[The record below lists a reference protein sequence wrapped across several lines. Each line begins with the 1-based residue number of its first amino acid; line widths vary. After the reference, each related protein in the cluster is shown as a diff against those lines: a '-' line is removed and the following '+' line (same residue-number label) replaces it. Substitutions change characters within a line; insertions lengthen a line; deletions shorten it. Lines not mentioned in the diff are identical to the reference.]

1 MTVAADVVVALDA
14 VLAGESPAAL
24 ETEQLDFKQVG
35 RSKSDT
41 LGNLAEAASCFANA
55 HGGSLV
61 VGIVDQAR
69 GPAAFAGYDL
79 TTSEVRRAIFERV
92 EPPLTVDVEPVL
104 HAGGDC
110 LVISVPEGAT
120 LHSYKGRSTER
131 VGTSCEPMRP
141 ERIALVV
148 DERRGADW
156 SDGSTEIPLDEVDP
170 LAMAA
175 TRQFLA
181 AGGVPAH
188 QRFARMTDPDLLR
201 ALGVVTQRGRLKR
214 AGELLFVDARDRP
227 EYMAYV
233 HRRTPSGAL
242 TTNTQ
247 FRGPL
252 VTALRELFELIT
264 ARVDTTSVNVTSLV
278 QAQIADLPERAVRE
292 AVVNAVMH
300 RDWRDGSRVMVEHT
314 ATQLSVTSPGPFL
327 AGITPQNVLTSV
339 SRTRNRTLSQAVR
352 ALGLAET
359 AGTGVDRMFAAMAG
373 LGHQPPSFESG
384 EANVRVT
391 LVGGAPNEHL
401 ARLVATLPEG
411 SADDAD
417 TMLVLVWLLTKRT
430 VTATGVAAVLQKPDA
445 EAQAVLSRL
454 SSSPV
459 DLLEPTRE
467 SSRLRRPTY
476 RLREGPIAALGPAVA
491 YRRRTLDSIDRRITE
506 LTREAGVIN
515 ARMVRLVLDTDP
527 TTTSRILGDL
537 VTRGLLVRTSTA
549 TRGPGVTY
557 GPGPA
562 FPGKPVKRQART
574 RITPSSEPENLL
586 PGMDDS
592 ASE

>member
-1 MTVAADVVVALDA
+1 MTVAADVRVALDA
-14 VLAGESPAAL
+14 IYGGALPADLES
-24 ETEQLDFKQVG
+24 EQLDFKQVG
-35 RSKSDT
+35 RSQTDT
-41 LGNLAEAASCFANA
+41 LGNLAEAAACFANA
-55 HGGSLV
+55 RGGSLV
-61 VGIVDQAR
+61 VGVKDR
-69 GPAAFAGYDL
+69 TPGPDAFVRCEL
-79 TTSEVRRAIFERV
+79 TVADVRRAIFERV
-92 EPPLTVDVEPVL
+92 EPPLTVDVEPLV
-104 HAGGDC
+104 HAGGEC
-110 LVISVPEGAT
+110 LVISVPQGAT

-148 DERRGADW
+148 DERKGADW
-156 SDGSTEIPLDEVDP
+156 SDGSTELPLSAVDP
-170 LAMAA
+170 LAMASA
-175 TRQFLA
+175 RQFLG
-181 AGGVPAH
+181 AGGTAVQ

-201 ALGVVTQRGRLKR
+201 ALGVVSPQGRLKR
-214 AGELLFVDARDRP
+214 AGELLFVDSSERG

-233 HRRTPSGAL
+233 HRRTPAGAL

-247 FRGPL
+247 FRGSL
-252 VTALRELFELIT
+252 VSALRELFELIA

-292 AVVNAVMH
+292 AIVNAVMH

-373 LGHQPPSFESG
+373 LGHQPPSFDSG

-411 SADDAD
+411 SSDDAD

-430 VTATGVAAVLQKPDA
+430 VTAAGVAAVLQKPEH

-454 SSSPV
+454 NASPL

-476 RLREGPIAALGPAVA
+476 RLREGPVAALGPAVA

-537 VTRGLLVRTSTA
+537 VSRGLLLRTSVA

-557 GPGPA
+557 GPGPK
-562 FPGKPVKRQART
+562 FPGKPAKRHPRAGSSGMPDADNALSGLEE
-574 RITPSSEPENLL
+574 PSE
-586 PGMDDS
+586 
-592 ASE
+592 

>member
-1 MTVAADVVVALDA
+1 MTVAAEVIVALDA
-14 VLAGESPAAL
+14 IYAGARASELES
-24 ETEQLDFKQVG
+24 EQLDFKQVG
-35 RSKSDT
+35 RSRTET
-41 LGNLAEAASCFANA
+41 LGNLAEAASCFANSS
-55 HGGSLV
+55 GGSLV
-61 VGIVDQAR
+61 VGIKDHTG
-69 GPAAFAGYDL
+69 GPDAFAGCDL
-79 TTSEVRRAIFERV
+79 TTAEVRRAIFERV
-92 EPPLTVDVEPVL
+92 EPPLTVDVEP
-104 HAGGDC
+104 HTHPGGAC
-110 LVISVPEGAT
+110 LVISVPQGAT
-120 LHSYKGRSTER
+120 LHSFKGRSTER
-131 VGTSCEPMRP
+131 VGASCEPMRP

-156 SDGSTEIPLDEVDP
+156 SDGGTELPLTSVDP

-175 TRQFLA
+175 TRQFLL
-181 AGGVPAH
+181 AGGTATH

-201 ALGVVTQRGRLKR
+201 ALGVVNPQGRLKR
-214 AGELLFVDARDRP
+214 AGELLFVDSPERA

-233 HRRTPSGAL
+233 HRRTPAGAL

-247 FRGPL
+247 FQGPL
-252 VTALRELFELIT
+252 VTALRELFELIA
-264 ARVDTTSVNVTSLV
+264 ARVDTTSVNVTPLV

-339 SRTRNRTLSQAVR
+339 SRSRNRTLSQAVR

-373 LGHQPPSFESG
+373 LGHQSPSFESG

-401 ARLVATLPEG
+401 ARLVTTLPDG

-430 VTATGVAAVLQKPDA
+430 ITASGVAPVLQKPEQ

-454 SSSPV
+454 STPPM

-491 YRRRTLDSIDRRITE
+491 YRRRTRDSIDRRITE

-537 VTRGLLVRTSTA
+537 VTRGLLVRTSVA

-557 GPGPA
+557 GPGPK
-562 FPGKPVKRQART
+562 FPGKPAKRQTRARSP
-574 RITPSSEPENLL
+574 RLDEGNALL
-586 PGMDDS
+586 GLEAPAD
-592 ASE
+592 

>member
-1 MTVAADVVVALDA
+1 MTVAADVVAALDDVYSGA
-14 VLAGESPAAL
+14 LPADLES
-24 ETEQLDFKQVG
+24 EQLDFKQVG
-35 RSKSDT
+35 RSRSEA

-61 VGIVDQAR
+61 VGIKDQMR
-69 GPAAFAGYDL
+69 GPDAFVGCEL

-92 EPPLTVDVEPVL
+92 EPPLTVDVEPYV
-104 HAGGDC
+104 HPGGDC
-110 LVISVPEGAT
+110 LVISVPQGAT

-131 VGTSCEPMRP
+131 IGTSCEPMRP

-156 SDGSTEIPLDEVDP
+156 SDASTELPLTAVDP

-175 TRQFLA
+175 ARQFLGA
-181 AGGVPAH
+181 AGTATH
-188 QRFARMTDPDLLR
+188 QRFGRMTDTDLLR
-201 ALGVVTQRGRLKR
+201 ALGVVDARGRLKR
-214 AGELLFVDARDRP
+214 AGEALFVDSPDRA

-252 VTALRELFELIT
+252 VTALRELFELIA

-278 QAQIADLPERAVRE
+278 QAQIADLPESAVRE

-430 VTATGVAAVLQKPDA
+430 VTAAGVAPVLQKPEP

-454 SSSPV
+454 SASPV

-506 LTREAGVIN
+506 LTREAGEIN

-527 TTTSRILGDL
+527 TATSRILGDL
-537 VTRGLLVRTSTA
+537 VTRGLLVRTSVA

-557 GPGPA
+557 GPGPK
-562 FPGKPVKRQART
+562 FPGKPAKRQVGAR
-574 RITPSSEPENLL
+574 RLALPESDNPLPGLEEPE
-586 PGMDDS
+586 
-592 ASE
+592 

>member
-1 MTVAADVVVALDA
+1 MTVAADVVAALDDVYSGA
-14 VLAGESPAAL
+14 LPADLES
-24 ETEQLDFKQVG
+24 EQLDFKQVG
-35 RSKSDT
+35 RSRSET

-61 VGIVDQAR
+61 VGIKDQVH
-69 GPAAFAGYDL
+69 GPDAFVGCEL

-92 EPPLTVDVEPVL
+92 EPPLTVDVEPYA
-104 HAGGDC
+104 HPGGDC
-110 LVISVPEGAT
+110 LVISVPQGAT

-131 VGTSCEPMRP
+131 IGTSCEPMRP

-156 SDGSTEIPLDEVDP
+156 SDASTELPLTSVDP

-175 TRQFLA
+175 ARQFLGA
-181 AGGVPAH
+181 AGTATH
-188 QRFARMTDPDLLR
+188 QRFGRMTDTDLLR
-201 ALGVVTQRGRLKR
+201 ALGVVDARGRLKR
-214 AGELLFVDARDRP
+214 AGEALFVDSPDRA

-252 VTALRELFELIT
+252 VTALRELFELIA

-278 QAQIADLPERAVRE
+278 QAQIADLPESAVRE

-430 VTATGVAAVLQKPDA
+430 VTAAGVAPVLQKPEP

-454 SSSPV
+454 SASPW

-506 LTREAGVIN
+506 LAREAGEIN

-527 TTTSRILGDL
+527 TATSRILGDL
-537 VTRGLLVRTSTA
+537 VTRGLLVRTSVA

-557 GPGPA
+557 GPGPK
-562 FPGKPVKRQART
+562 FPGKPAKRQSRPRRLAS
-574 RITPSSEPENLL
+574 PESGNPLPGLEEPE
-586 PGMDDS
+586 
-592 ASE
+592 